1 MKEKEQWEVINTH
14 LTLKRNS
21 DLTNEKVFAF
31 LKRCITTLLNPFW
44 AARESF
50 LTSQLFW
57 DSTDEQ
63 KTRILVYCT
72 STSCTYSVSLRK
84 DPP

>member
-1 MKEKEQWEVINTH
+1 MHARKEEKQWEVINSH

-21 DLTNEKVFAF
+21 ILTNEKVFAF

-63 KTRILVYCT
+63 KISILISVYCT
-72 STSCTYSVSLRK
+72 STSCTYS
-84 DPP
+84 

>member
-1 MKEKEQWEVINTH
+1 MYARKEEKQREVINSH
-14 LTLKRNS
+14 LILKRNS
-21 DLTNEKVFAF
+21 VLTNEKLFAF

-57 DSTDEQ
+57 DSTDE
-63 KTRILVYCT
+63 
-72 STSCTYSVSLRK
+72 
-84 DPP
+84 

>member
-1 MKEKEQWEVINTH
+1 MYARKEGKQREVINSR

-21 DLTNEKVFAF
+21 VLTNEKVFAF

-50 LTSQLFW
+50 LTSQLFS
-57 DSTDEQ
+57 DSTDE
-63 KTRILVYCT
+63 
-72 STSCTYSVSLRK
+72 
-84 DPP
+84 